1 MHFLQILR
9 EANITRDKE
18 WNTGSKPLSLVF
30 FANELGGEVGET
42 CNVLKKLDREFNYQV
57 KGSRD
62 TFEHLA
68 EEMADIIICCDLLG
82 MSANLTFSEFVW
94 TNADKEQGHPDY
106 SKHGAFLLSI
116 VGRINGIALYY
127 DTHTNNLQLRSVVHD
142 LIRVTKIYADQL
154 GIDLEKSIA
163 DKFNATSRKL
173 NLKTMLALPIPDA
186 PMDSARGTGG

>member
-1 MHFLQILR
+1 MHFLQRLR

-42 CNVLKKLDREFNYQV
+42 CNVLKKLDREFTYQV

-82 MSANLTFSEFVW
+82 MEAKAGFSEYAW
-94 TNADKEQGHPDY
+94 PAMTKEEKHPDY
-106 SKHGAFLLSI
+106 SKLGSHLLSI
-116 VGRINGIALYY
+116 VGRVNGIALNYETHINNRQLK
-127 DTHTNNLQLRSVVHD
+127 DTIQELVRA
-142 LIRVTKIYADQL
+142 TKIYADQI
-154 GIDLEKSIA
+154 GIDLEQRVI

-173 NLKTMLALPIPDA
+173 DLKTLLLSHEEADA
-186 PMDSARGTGG
+186 VQEATDE